1 MVFTAVILLISGG
14 LLSYLGTL
22 AFLRWSRKRDLL
34 DIPNERSSHTVP
46 VPRGAGLVI
55 AIVCLV
61 GYSLAGIFFNVPFS
75 LVFLAAGAVIALIGW
90 ADDLYSVPRILRVSI
105 QGICGLALIYAVGY
119 FDSVTFGPKTLAVTL
134 WVFGIAVTFCWFIWV
149 VNAFNFMD
157 GIDGIAAGTGTAAAV
172 FWLIFGYY
180 YHALGIVVF
189 AGLCGGAC
197 LGFLFFNRHPAKV
210 FMGDVGSSFLGFA
223 FAALPILALSQSD
236 AERENVLLFAA
247 ASIWP
252 FIFDTLFTFVRRLP
266 KMGISVW
273 RPHRSHIYQVMVDH
287 GMTHSRVAVIYIGC
301 SLATGAAALG
311 SMMFRGYLSYAPAAA
326 MVFVSVILVL
336 FYMRCKKPRST

>member
-55 AIVCLV
+55 AVVCLT
-61 GYSLAGIFFNVPFS
+61 GYGLAGVVFNVPFS
-75 LVFLAAGAVIALIGW
+75 WVFLAAGAVIALIGW
-90 ADDLYSVPRILRVSI
+90 ADDLYSMPRILRVSV

-119 FDSVTFGPKTLAVTL
+119 FDTISLGPSALTMTL
-134 WVFGIAVTFCWFIWV
+134 WVFGIAATFCWFVWV

-157 GIDGIAAGTGTAAAV
+157 GIDGIAAGTGTAASV
-172 FWLIFGYY
+172 IWLIFGCYY
-180 YHALGIVVF
+180 QAPGIVVF
-189 AGLCGGAC
+189 ASLCGGASR
-197 LGFLFFNRHPAKV
+197 GFLFFNWHPARV

-236 AERENVLLFAA
+236 ADRGTIPFFAA
-247 ASIWP
+247 ASVWP
-252 FIFDTLFTFVRRLP
+252 FIFDTLFTFFRRLP

-273 RPHRSHIYQVMVDH
+273 RPHRSHIYQVTVDH
-287 GMTHSRVAVIYIGC
+287 GMTHSSVAVIYIGC
-301 SLATGAAALG
+301 SLATGTAALVF
-311 SMMFRGYLSYAPAAA
+311 MMFRGYLSYAPAAIMA
-326 MVFVSVILVL
+326 VVSAILII
-336 FYMRCKKPRST
+336 FYVRCRRSPST